1 MGNIENYT
9 VYGITIGNKD
19 QSGQYLVT
27 IHNQDNLEWVTHG
40 RDLNDCREMVKDFLV
55 KQAMICKLCNV
66 ALSAARPVEDGQYAV
81 QMGKRFAKNI
91 VEANLSN
98 DSQEMLF

>member
-1 MGNIENYT
+1 MA
-9 VYGITIGNKD
+9 
-19 QSGQYLVT
+19 
-27 IHNQDNLEWVTHG
+27 
-40 RDLNDCREMVKDFLV
+40 KDFLV

>member
-9 VYGITIGNKD
+9 VYGITIGHKD

-27 IHNQDNLEWVTHG
+27 IHNQDNLEWITHG
-40 RDLNDCREMVKDFLV
+40 RDLNDCREMAKDFLV

-81 QMGKRFAKNI
+81 PMGKRFAKNI

>member
-9 VYGITIGNKD
+9 VYGITIGHKD

-27 IHNQDNLEWVTHG
+27 IHNQDNLEWITHG
-40 RDLNDCREMVKDFLV
+40 RDLNDCREMAKDFLV

-66 ALSAARPVEDGQYAV
+66 ALSAARHVEDGQYAV
-81 QMGKRFAKNI
+81 RMGKRFAKNI

>member
-9 VYGITIGNKD
+9 VYGIT
-19 QSGQYLVT
+19 
-27 IHNQDNLEWVTHG
+27 HG
-40 RDLNDCREMVKDFLV
+40 RDLNDGREMAKDFLV

-66 ALSAARPVEDGQYAV
+66 ALSAARPGEDGQYAV

>member
-1 MGNIENYT
+1 MLKLI
-9 VYGITIGNKD
+9 V
-19 QSGQYLVT
+19 
-27 IHNQDNLEWVTHG
+27 
-40 RDLNDCREMVKDFLV
+40 
-55 KQAMICKLCNV
+55 MICKLCNV

>member
-40 RDLNDCREMVKDFLV
+40 RDLNDCREMAKDFLV

-66 ALSAARPVEDGQYAV
+66 ALSTARPVEDGQYAV

>member
-27 IHNQDNLEWVTHG
+27 IHNQENLEWVTHG
-40 RDLNDCREMVKDFLV
+40 RDLNDCREMAKDLLV
-55 KQAMICKLCNV
+55 KQAMICRLCNV

>member
-40 RDLNDCREMVKDFLV
+40 RDLNDCREMAKDF
-55 KQAMICKLCNV
+55 
-66 ALSAARPVEDGQYAV
+66 
-81 QMGKRFAKNI
+81 
-91 VEANLSN
+91 
-98 DSQEMLF
+98 

>member
-40 RDLNDCREMVKDFLV
+40 RDLNDCREMAKDFLV

-66 ALSAARPVEDGQYAV
+66 ALSAA
-81 QMGKRFAKNI
+81 
-91 VEANLSN
+91 
-98 DSQEMLF
+98 